1 MSVASAGCL
10 IILVFPTPGL
20 PRQVVWPR
28 LFWFAALCGPL
39 RLDFYCALDAFR
51 VVAEAGPVPL
61 FRFLH
66 QAALDRVAMHVAEFL
81 CRLVFI
87 VYIES

>member
-1 MSVASAGCL
+1 
-10 IILVFPTPGL
+10 
-20 PRQVVWPR
+20 
-28 LFWFAALCGPL
+28 
-39 RLDFYCALDAFR
+39 
-51 VVAEAGPVPL
+51 VAEAGPVPL